1 MKLFVV
7 HATIGGYERGFAPS
21 TESRIVAVVDDADL
35 AKKIKMWSH
44 GSVSEVEVNAVPEG
58 FKQFRREVFGD
69 ESYSASD
76 EG

>member
-7 HATIGGYERGFAPS
+7 HATVGGYERGFASS
-21 TESRIVAVVDDADL
+21 TESHIIAVVDNAEL
-35 AKKIKMWSH
+35 ANKIKMWSYH

-69 ESYSASD
+69 ESASD